1 MLTFSE
7 RTTNFKNKKL
17 TYFEILGLSQKTS
30 TLIYREFLPNANF
43 ITANFV
49 TAVFQNYYY
58 NLANAI
64 LWAIYFVSAFIS
76 KKFG

>member
-1 MLTFSE
+1 MSE
-7 RTTNFKNKKL
+7 LKESDSWSDCWND
-17 TYFEILGLSQKTS
+17 
-30 TLIYREFLPNANF
+30 YREFLAYANF

-58 NLANAI
+58 NFANAI

-76 KKFG
+76 

>member
-1 MLTFSE
+1 MADEYNNNLDHFFNSS
-7 RTTNFKNKKL
+7 NFR
-17 TYFEILGLSQKTS
+17 
-30 TLIYREFLPNANF
+30 YREYSPYANF

-76 KKFG
+76 

>member
-1 MLTFSE
+1 M
-7 RTTNFKNKKL
+7 R
-17 TYFEILGLSQKTS
+17 
-30 TLIYREFLPNANF
+30 NF

-58 NLANAI
+58 NFPNAI

-76 KKFG
+76 LKFG